1 MSNRRKIKDK
11 GRIPGQW
18 TALRWELLDSPAW
31 KATSPGARLLYIS
44 LLRRLS
50 YNALNN
56 GKIFRSTR
64 EAAKEIGV
72 AQRSVWMWFRELEH
86 YGFIAMTSPGCI
98 GPGGKA
104 ARWRITDM
112 AWGVLD
118 GKPVEATKDYLH
130 WDGVLFDRP
139 QKQKNDE
146 SNASGCSKKC
156 VTPDAPNASAPLPSD
171 APNASEGEPI
181 ITAPNASNL
190 VQPSDTLP
198 EAA

>member
-112 AWGVLD
+112 AWGVLAASRSRPPKTTCNGTVSYSTD
-118 GKPVEATKDYLH
+118 LKNRKTRNQMRQ
-130 WDGVLFDRP
+130 GVA
-139 QKQKNDE
+139 KN
-146 SNASGCSKKC
+146 
-156 VTPDAPNASAPLPSD
+156 APLLTHQMRQPPSRVTHQMRQRR
-171 APNASEGEPI
+171 S
-181 ITAPNASNL
+181 
-190 VQPSDTLP
+190 Q
-198 EAA
+198 